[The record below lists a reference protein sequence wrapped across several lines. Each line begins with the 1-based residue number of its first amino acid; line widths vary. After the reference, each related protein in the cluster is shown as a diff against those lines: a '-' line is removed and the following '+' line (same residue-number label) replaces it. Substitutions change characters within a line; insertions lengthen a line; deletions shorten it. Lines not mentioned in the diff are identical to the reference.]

1 MGLNATVLPGLG
13 TFRMGNRLRGLAE
26 MGVAALGTL
35 LFCYYL
41 IEAVGSRDE
50 STTLTQAFANY
61 GFRLLLAVALVLGSW
76 CSGVLFAKK
85 LFLR

>member
-13 TFRMGNRLRGLAE
+13 TFRMGNRFRGLAE

-35 LFCYYL
+35 LFCFYL

-61 GFRLLLAVALVLGSW
+61 GFRLLLAVVLVLGSW

>member
-1 MGLNATVLPGLG
+1 
-13 TFRMGNRLRGLAE
+13 

-35 LFCYYL
+35 LFCFYL

-50 STTLTQAFANY
+50 STTLTQSFANY

-85 LFLR
+85 FFLR

>member
-1 MGLNATVLPGLG
+1 
-13 TFRMGNRLRGLAE
+13 

-35 LFCYYL
+35 LFCFYL

-50 STTLTQAFANY
+50 STTLTQAFAIY

>member
-13 TFRMGNRLRGLAE
+13 TFRMGNRFRGLAE

-35 LFCYYL
+35 LFCFYL

-61 GFRLLLAVALVLGSW
+61 GFRLLLSVALVLGSW

>member
-13 TFRMGNRLRGLAE
+13 TFRMGNRFRGLAE

-35 LFCYYL
+35 LFCFYL

-61 GFRLLLAVALVLGSW
+61 GLRLLLAVAFVLGSW

>member
-1 MGLNATVLPGLG
+1 
-13 TFRMGNRLRGLAE
+13 

-35 LFCYYL
+35 LFCFYL

-50 STTLTQAFANY
+50 STNLTQAFSNY
-61 GFRLLLAVALVLGSW
+61 GFRLLLAVTLVLGSW